1 MEYTKEI
8 KKAMNYIENNLNKE
22 IRMEE
27 IADSAGFSKYHFQRV
42 FKRETGLNL
51 YEYIQKRRLAEAS
64 SLLRNTN
71 IRILDIAVYLCFE
84 SQEVFTRAFKKVYG
98 LPPGQYRKALKN
110 LTNGGMNMKRNTE
123 IKHWI
128 ITGTAP
134 DKYKTGIDRTVF
146 HTGTASAFIQSEEE
160 EFTPDEYATIMQQFR
175 AEKFLGKR
183 VRFSAFV
190 KTLEVEGWAG
200 LWLRLDGKFS
210 VTLKLDN
217 MQNRPIKGTA
227 NWNLYSCVL
236 DVPEETELINI
247 GILLTGKGRVWL
259 DDVSFQEVDRTIPV
273 TDFDIQKKYPDYP
286 ENLDFE
292 E

>member
-8 KKAMNYIENNLNKE
+8 KKAMNYIENNLKKE
-22 IRMEE
+22 IRTED

-51 YEYIQKRRLAEAS
+51 YVYIQKRRLAEAS

-71 IRILDIAVYLCFE
+71 VRILDIAVYLCFE
-84 SQEVFTRAFKKVYG
+84 SQEAFTRAFKKVYG
-98 LPPGQYRKALKN
+98 LPPGQYRKVLKN
-110 LTNGGMNMKRNTE
+110 LTNGGMNMKKNTE
-123 IKHWI
+123 IKHWL

-146 HTGTASAFIQSEEE
+146 HTGTVSAFIQSEEE
-160 EFTPDEYATIMQQFR
+160 EFVPDEYATIMQQFR
-175 AEKFLGKR
+175 AERFLGKR

-190 KTLEVEGWAG
+190 KALEVEGWAG

-217 MQNRPIKGTA
+217 MQNRPIKGTI

-259 DDVSFQEVDRTIPV
+259 DDVSFQEVDRTVPV
-273 TDFDIQKKYPDYP
+273 TDFEIQKEYPDYP
-286 ENLDFE
+286 ENLTFE

>member
-8 KKAMNYIENNLNKE
+8 KKAMNYIENSLKE
-22 IRMEE
+22 GIRLEE
-27 IADSAGFSKYHFQRV
+27 AAALVGFSKYHFQRV

-64 SLLRNTN
+64 SLLLNSN
-71 IRILDIAVYLCFE
+71 MRILDIAVYLCFE
-84 SQEVFTRAFKKVYG
+84 SQEAFTRAFKKVYG

-110 LTNGGMNMKRNTE
+110 LTNGGMNMKKNTE

-134 DKYKTGIDRTVF
+134 DKYKTGIDRTIF
-146 HTGTASAFIQSEEE
+146 HTGTASAFIQSKAE
-160 EFTPDEYATIMQQFR
+160 EFAPDEYATIMQQFR

-190 KTLEVEGWAG
+190 KAVEVEGWAG
-200 LWLRLDGKFS
+200 LWMRLDGKFS

-217 MQNRPIKGTA
+217 MQNRPIKGSV

-236 DVPEETELINI
+236 DVPQETELINI
-247 GILLTGKGRVWL
+247 GILLTGKGHVWL
-259 DDVSFQEVDRTIPV
+259 DNVSFQEVDRIIPV
-273 TDFDIQKKYPDYP
+273 TDFDIQKEYPDYP
-286 ENLDFE
+286 ENLAFE

>member
-1 MEYTKEI
+1 
-8 KKAMNYIENNLNKE
+8 MNYIENNLNE
-22 IRMEE
+22 GIRLEE
-27 IADSAGFSKYHFQRV
+27 AAALAGFSKYHFQRV

-64 SLLRNTN
+64 SLLLNSN

-110 LTNGGMNMKRNTE
+110 LTNGGMNMKKNTE

-146 HTGTASAFIQSEEE
+146 HTGTASAFIQSETED
-160 EFTPDEYATIMQQFR
+160 FTPDEYATIMQQFR
-175 AEKFLGKR
+175 AERFLGKR

-190 KTLEVEGWAG
+190 KALEVEGWAG
-200 LWLRLDGKFS
+200 LWMRLDGKFS

-217 MQNRPIKGTA
+217 MQNRSIKGSV

-236 DVPEETELINI
+236 DVPQETELINI
-247 GILLTGKGRVWL
+247 GILLNGKGRVWM
-259 DDVSFQEVDRTIPV
+259 DNVSFQEVDKTIPV
-273 TDFDIQKKYPDYP
+273 TDFKIQKEYPDYP
-286 ENLDFE
+286 ENLMFE

>member
-8 KKAMNYIENNLNKE
+8 KKAMNYIENNLNE
-22 IRMEE
+22 GIRLEE
-27 IADSAGFSKYHFQRV
+27 AAAFAGFSKYHFQRV

-64 SLLRNTN
+64 SLLLNSN

-110 LTNGGMNMKRNTE
+110 LTNGGMNMKKNTE

-146 HTGTASAFIQSEEE
+146 HTGTASAFIQSETED
-160 EFTPDEYATIMQQFR
+160 FTPDEYATIMQQFR
-175 AEKFLGKR
+175 AERFFGKR

-190 KTLEVEGWAG
+190 KALEVEGWAG
-200 LWLRLDGKFS
+200 LWMRLDGKFS

-217 MQNRPIKGTA
+217 MQNRSIKGSV

-236 DVPEETELINI
+236 DVPQETELINI
-247 GILLTGKGRVWL
+247 GILLNGKGRVWM
-259 DDVSFQEVDRTIPV
+259 DNVSFQEVDKTIPV
-273 TDFDIQKKYPDYP
+273 TDFEIQKEYPDYP
-286 ENLDFE
+286 ENLMFE

>member
-8 KKAMNYIENNLNKE
+8 KKAMNYIENNLKKE
-22 IRMEE
+22 IRTED

-64 SLLRNTN
+64 SLLLNSN

-98 LPPGQYRKALKN
+98 LPPGQYRKVLKN
-110 LTNGGMNMKRNTE
+110 LTNGGMNMKKNTE
-123 IKHWI
+123 IKHWL

-160 EFTPDEYATIMQQFR
+160 EFVPDEYATIMQQFR
-175 AEKFLGKR
+175 AERFLGKR

-190 KTLEVEGWAG
+190 KALEVEGWAG

-217 MQNRPIKGTA
+217 MQNRPIKGTI

-259 DDVSFQEVDRTIPV
+259 DDVSFQEVDRTVPV
-273 TDFDIQKKYPDYP
+273 TDFEIQKEYPDYP
-286 ENLDFE
+286 ENLTFE

>member
-8 KKAMNYIENNLNKE
+8 KKAMNYIENNLNE
-22 IRMEE
+22 GIRLEE
-27 IADSAGFSKYHFQRV
+27 AAAFAGFSKYHFQRV

-64 SLLRNTN
+64 SLLLNSN

-110 LTNGGMNMKRNTE
+110 LTNGGMNMKKNTE

-146 HTGTASAFIQSEEE
+146 HTGTASAFIQSETED
-160 EFTPDEYATIMQQFR
+160 FTPDEYATIMQQFR
-175 AEKFLGKR
+175 AERFLGKR

-190 KTLEVEGWAG
+190 KALEVEGWAG
-200 LWLRLDGKFS
+200 LWMRLDGKFS

-217 MQNRPIKGTA
+217 MQNRSIKGSV

-236 DVPEETELINI
+236 DVPQETELINI
-247 GILLTGKGRVWL
+247 GILLNGKGRVWM
-259 DDVSFQEVDRTIPV
+259 DNVSFQEVDKTIPV
-273 TDFDIQKKYPDYP
+273 TDFKIQKEYPDYP
-286 ENLDFE
+286 ENLMFE

>member
-8 KKAMNYIENNLNKE
+8 KKAMNYIENNLNE
-22 IRMEE
+22 GIRLEE
-27 IADSAGFSKYHFQRV
+27 AAAFAGFSKYHFQRV

-64 SLLRNTN
+64 SLLLNSN

-98 LPPGQYRKALKN
+98 LPPGQYRKVLKN
-110 LTNGGMNMKRNTE
+110 LTNGGMNMKKNTE
-123 IKHWI
+123 IKHWL

-160 EFTPDEYATIMQQFR
+160 EFVPDEYATIMQQFR
-175 AEKFLGKR
+175 AERFLGKR

-190 KTLEVEGWAG
+190 KALEVEGWAG
-200 LWLRLDGKFS
+200 LWMRLDGKFS

-217 MQNRPIKGTA
+217 MQNRSIKGSV

-236 DVPEETELINI
+236 DVPQETELINI
-247 GILLTGKGRVWL
+247 GILLNGKGRVWM
-259 DDVSFQEVDRTIPV
+259 DNVSFQEVDKTIPV
-273 TDFDIQKKYPDYP
+273 TDFKIQKEYPDYP
-286 ENLDFE
+286 ENLMFE

>member
-8 KKAMNYIENNLNKE
+8 KKAMNYIENNLKKE
-22 IRMEE
+22 IRTED

-64 SLLRNTN
+64 SLLLNSN

-84 SQEVFTRAFKKVYG
+84 SQEAFTRAFKKVYG
-98 LPPGQYRKALKN
+98 LPPGQYRKVLKN
-110 LTNGGMNMKRNTE
+110 LTNGGMNMKKNTE
-123 IKHWI
+123 IKHWL

-160 EFTPDEYATIMQQFR
+160 EFVPDEYATIMQQFR
-175 AEKFLGKR
+175 AERFLGKR

-190 KTLEVEGWAG
+190 KALEVEGWAG

-217 MQNRPIKGTA
+217 MQNRPIKGTI

-259 DDVSFQEVDRTIPV
+259 DDVSFQEVDRTVPV
-273 TDFDIQKKYPDYP
+273 TDFEIQKEYPDYP
-286 ENLDFE
+286 ENLTFE

>member
-8 KKAMNYIENNLNKE
+8 KKAMNYIENNLKKE
-22 IRMEE
+22 IRTED

-64 SLLRNTN
+64 SLLLNSN

-84 SQEVFTRAFKKVYG
+84 SQEAFTRAFKKVYG
-98 LPPGQYRKALKN
+98 LPPGQYRKVLKN
-110 LTNGGMNMKRNTE
+110 LTNGGMNMKKNTE
-123 IKHWI
+123 IKHWL

-160 EFTPDEYATIMQQFR
+160 EFVPDEYATIMQQFR
-175 AEKFLGKR
+175 AERFLGKR

-190 KTLEVEGWAG
+190 KVLEVEGWAG

-217 MQNRPIKGTA
+217 MQNRPIKGTI

-259 DDVSFQEVDRTIPV
+259 DDVSFQEVDRTVPV
-273 TDFDIQKKYPDYP
+273 TDFEIQKEYPDYP
-286 ENLDFE
+286 ENLTFE

>member
-8 KKAMNYIENNLNKE
+8 KKAMNYIENNLKKE
-22 IRMEE
+22 IRTED

-71 IRILDIAVYLCFE
+71 VRILDIAVYLCFE

-98 LPPGQYRKALKN
+98 LPPGQYRKVLKN
-110 LTNGGMNMKRNTE
+110 LTNGGMNMKKNTE
-123 IKHWI
+123 IKHWL

-146 HTGTASAFIQSEEE
+146 HTGTASAFLQSEEE
-160 EFTPDEYATIMQQFR
+160 EFVPDEYATIMQQFR
-175 AEKFLGKR
+175 AERFLGKR

-190 KTLEVEGWAG
+190 KALEVEGWAG

-217 MQNRPIKGTA
+217 MQNRPIKGTI

-259 DDVSFQEVDRTIPV
+259 DDVSFQEVDRTVPV
-273 TDFDIQKKYPDYP
+273 TDFEIQKEYPDYP
-286 ENLDFE
+286 ENLTFE

>member
-8 KKAMNYIENNLNKE
+8 KKAMNYIENNLNE
-22 IRMEE
+22 GIRLEE
-27 IADSAGFSKYHFQRV
+27 AAAFAGFSKYHFQRV

-64 SLLRNTN
+64 SLLLNSN

-110 LTNGGMNMKRNTE
+110 LTNGGMNMKKNTE

-146 HTGTASAFIQSEEE
+146 HTGTASAFIRSETED
-160 EFTPDEYATIMQQFR
+160 FTPDEYATIMQQFR
-175 AEKFLGKR
+175 AERFLGKR

-190 KTLEVEGWAG
+190 KALEVEGWAG
-200 LWLRLDGKFS
+200 LWMRLDGKFS

-217 MQNRPIKGTA
+217 MQNRSIKGSV

-236 DVPEETELINI
+236 DVPQETELINI
-247 GILLTGKGRVWL
+247 GILLNGKGRVWM
-259 DDVSFQEVDRTIPV
+259 DNVSFQEVDKTILV
-273 TDFDIQKKYPDYP
+273 TDFEIQKEYPDYP
-286 ENLDFE
+286 ENLMFE

>member
-8 KKAMNYIENNLNKE
+8 KKAMNYIENNLKKE
-22 IRMEE
+22 IRTED

-64 SLLRNTN
+64 SLLLNSN
-71 IRILDIAVYLCFE
+71 IRIFDIAAYLCFE
-84 SQEVFTRAFKKVYG
+84 SQEAFTRAFKKVYG
-98 LPPGQYRKALKN
+98 LPPGQYRKVLKN
-110 LTNGGMNMKRNTE
+110 LTNGGMNMKKNTE
-123 IKHWI
+123 IKHWL

-160 EFTPDEYATIMQQFR
+160 EFVPDEYATIMQQFR
-175 AEKFLGKR
+175 AERFLGKR

-190 KTLEVEGWAG
+190 KALEVEGWAG

-217 MQNRPIKGTA
+217 MQNRPIKGTI

-259 DDVSFQEVDRTIPV
+259 DDVSFQEVDRTVPV
-273 TDFDIQKKYPDYP
+273 TDFEIQKEYPDYP
-286 ENLDFE
+286 ENLTFE

>member
-22 IRMEE
+22 IRTEE

-98 LPPGQYRKALKN
+98 LPLGQYRKALKN
-110 LTNGGMNMKRNTE
+110 LTNGGMNMKKNTE

-160 EFTPDEYATIMQQFR
+160 EFAPDEYATIMQQFR

-273 TDFDIQKKYPDYP
+273 TDFDIQKEYPDYP
-286 ENLDFE
+286 ENLAFE

>member
-8 KKAMNYIENNLNKE
+8 KKAMNYIENNLKKE
-22 IRMEE
+22 IRTED

-51 YEYIQKRRLAEAS
+51 YAYIQKRRLAEAS

-71 IRILDIAVYLCFE
+71 VRILDIAVYLCFE
-84 SQEVFTRAFKKVYG
+84 SQEAFTRAFKKVYG
-98 LPPGQYRKALKN
+98 LPPGQCRKVLKN
-110 LTNGGMNMKRNTE
+110 ITNGGMNMKKNTE
-123 IKHWI
+123 IKHWL

-160 EFTPDEYATIMQQFR
+160 EFVPDEYATIMQQFR
-175 AEKFLGKR
+175 AERFLGKR

-190 KTLEVEGWAG
+190 KALEVEGWAG

-217 MQNRPIKGTA
+217 MQNRPIKGTI
-227 NWNLYSCVL
+227 NWNLYS
-236 DVPEETELINI
+236 
-247 GILLTGKGRVWL
+247 
-259 DDVSFQEVDRTIPV
+259 
-273 TDFDIQKKYPDYP
+273 
-286 ENLDFE
+286 
-292 E
+292 

>member
-8 KKAMNYIENNLNKE
+8 KNAMNYIENNLNE
-22 IRMEE
+22 GIRLEE
-27 IADSAGFSKYHFQRV
+27 AAALAGFSKYHFQRV

-64 SLLRNTN
+64 SLLLNSN

-110 LTNGGMNMKRNTE
+110 LTNGGMNMKKNTE

-146 HTGTASAFIQSEEE
+146 FTGTASAFIQSETED
-160 EFTPDEYATIMQQFR
+160 FTPDEYATIMQQFR
-175 AEKFLGKR
+175 AERFLGKR

-190 KTLEVEGWAG
+190 KALEVEGWAG
-200 LWLRLDGKFS
+200 LWMRLDGKFS

-217 MQNRPIKGTA
+217 MQNRSIKGSV

-236 DVPEETELINI
+236 DVPQETELINI
-247 GILLTGKGRVWL
+247 GILLNGKGRVWM
-259 DDVSFQEVDRTIPV
+259 DNVSFQEVDKTIPV
-273 TDFDIQKKYPDYP
+273 TDFKIQKEYPDYP
-286 ENLDFE
+286 ENLMFE

>member
-8 KKAMNYIENNLNKE
+8 KKAMNYIENNLNE
-22 IRMEE
+22 GIRLEE
-27 IADSAGFSKYHFQRV
+27 AAAFAGFSKYHFQRV

-64 SLLRNTN
+64 SLLLNSN

-175 AEKFLGKR
+175 AERFLGKR

-259 DDVSFQEVDRTIPV
+259 DDVSFQEVDRTVPV
-273 TDFDIQKKYPDYP
+273 TDFEIQKEYPDYP
-286 ENLDFE
+286 ENLTFE

>member
-8 KKAMNYIENNLNKE
+8 KKAMNYIENNLNE
-22 IRMEE
+22 GIRLEE
-27 IADSAGFSKYHFQRV
+27 AAAFAGFSKYHFQRV

-64 SLLRNTN
+64 SLLLNSN

-110 LTNGGMNMKRNTE
+110 LTNGGMNMKKNTE
-123 IKHWI
+123 IKHWL

-160 EFTPDEYATIMQQFR
+160 EFVPDEYATIMQQFR
-175 AEKFLGKR
+175 AERFLGKR

-190 KTLEVEGWAG
+190 KALEVEGWAG
-200 LWLRLDGKFS
+200 LWMRLDGKFS

-217 MQNRPIKGTA
+217 MQNRSIKGSV

-236 DVPEETELINI
+236 DVPQETELINI
-247 GILLTGKGRVWL
+247 GILLNGKGRVWM
-259 DDVSFQEVDRTIPV
+259 DNVSFQEVDKTIPV
-273 TDFDIQKKYPDYP
+273 TDFKIQKEYPDYP
-286 ENLDFE
+286 ENLMFE

>member
-8 KKAMNYIENNLNKE
+8 KNAMNYIENNLNE
-22 IRMEE
+22 GIRLEE
-27 IADSAGFSKYHFQRV
+27 AAALAGFSKYHFQRV

-64 SLLRNTN
+64 SLLLNSN

-110 LTNGGMNMKRNTE
+110 LTNGGMNMKKNTE

-146 HTGTASAFIQSEEE
+146 HTGTASAFIRSETED
-160 EFTPDEYATIMQQFR
+160 FTPDEYATIMQQFR
-175 AEKFLGKR
+175 AERFLGKR

-190 KTLEVEGWAG
+190 KALEVEGWAG
-200 LWLRLDGKFS
+200 LWMRLDGKFS

-217 MQNRPIKGTA
+217 MQNRSIKGSV

-236 DVPEETELINI
+236 DVPQETELINI
-247 GILLTGKGRVWL
+247 GILLNGKGRVWM
-259 DDVSFQEVDRTIPV
+259 DNVSFQEVDKTIPV
-273 TDFDIQKKYPDYP
+273 TDFEIQKEYPDYP
-286 ENLDFE
+286 ENLMFE

>member
-1 MEYTKEI
+1 
-8 KKAMNYIENNLNKE
+8 MNYIENNLKKE
-22 IRMEE
+22 IRTED

-64 SLLRNTN
+64 SLLLNSN

-84 SQEVFTRAFKKVYG
+84 SQEAFTRAFKKVYG
-98 LPPGQYRKALKN
+98 LPPGQYRKVLKN
-110 LTNGGMNMKRNTE
+110 LTNGGMNMKKNTE
-123 IKHWI
+123 IKHWL

-160 EFTPDEYATIMQQFR
+160 EFVPDEYATIMQQFR
-175 AEKFLGKR
+175 AERFLGKR

-190 KTLEVEGWAG
+190 KALEVEGWAG

-217 MQNRPIKGTA
+217 MQNRPIKGTI

-259 DDVSFQEVDRTIPV
+259 DDVSFQEVDRTVPV
-273 TDFDIQKKYPDYP
+273 TDFEIQKEYPDYP
-286 ENLDFE
+286 ENLTFE

>member
-8 KKAMNYIENNLNKE
+8 KKAMNYIENNLNE
-22 IRMEE
+22 GIRLEE
-27 IADSAGFSKYHFQRV
+27 AAAFAGFSKYHFQRV

-64 SLLRNTN
+64 SLLLNSN

-110 LTNGGMNMKRNTE
+110 LTNGGMNMKKNTE

-146 HTGTASAFIQSEEE
+146 HTGTASAFIRSETED
-160 EFTPDEYATIMQQFR
+160 FTPDEYATIMQQFR
-175 AEKFLGKR
+175 AERFLGKR

-190 KTLEVEGWAG
+190 KALEVEGWAG
-200 LWLRLDGKFS
+200 LWMRLDGKFS

-217 MQNRPIKGTA
+217 MQNRSIKGSV

-236 DVPEETELINI
+236 DVPQETELINI
-247 GILLTGKGRVWL
+247 GILLNGKGRVWM
-259 DDVSFQEVDRTIPV
+259 DNVSFQEVDKTIPV
-273 TDFDIQKKYPDYP
+273 TDFKIQKEYPDYP
-286 ENLDFE
+286 ENLMFE

>member
-8 KKAMNYIENNLNKE
+8 KKAMNYIENNLNE
-22 IRMEE
+22 GIRLEE
-27 IADSAGFSKYHFQRV
+27 AAAFAGFSKYHFQRV

-64 SLLRNTN
+64 SLLLNSN

-110 LTNGGMNMKRNTE
+110 LTNGGMNMKKNTE

-146 HTGTASAFIQSEEE
+146 HTGTASAFIRSETED
-160 EFTPDEYATIMQQFR
+160 FTPDEYATIMQQFR
-175 AEKFLGKR
+175 AERFLGKR

-190 KTLEVEGWAG
+190 KALEVEGWAG
-200 LWLRLDGKFS
+200 LWMRLDGKFS

-217 MQNRPIKGTA
+217 MQNRSIKGSV

-236 DVPEETELINI
+236 DVPQETELINI
-247 GILLTGKGRVWL
+247 GILLNGKGRVWM
-259 DDVSFQEVDRTIPV
+259 DNVSFQEVDKTIPV
-273 TDFDIQKKYPDYP
+273 TDFEIQKEYPDYP
-286 ENLDFE
+286 ENLMFE

>member
-8 KKAMNYIENNLNKE
+8 KKAMNYIENNLKKE
-22 IRMEE
+22 IRTED

-51 YEYIQKRRLAEAS
+51 YVYIQKRRLAEAS

-71 IRILDIAVYLCFE
+71 VRILDIAVYLCFE
-84 SQEVFTRAFKKVYG
+84 SQEAFTRAFKKVYG
-98 LPPGQYRKALKN
+98 LLPGQYRKVLKN

-160 EFTPDEYATIMQQFR
+160 EFVPDEYATIMQQFR
-175 AEKFLGKR
+175 AERFLGKR

-190 KTLEVEGWAG
+190 KALEVEGWAG

-217 MQNRPIKGTA
+217 MQNRPIKGTI

-259 DDVSFQEVDRTIPV
+259 DDVSFQEVDRTVPV
-273 TDFDIQKKYPDYP
+273 TDFEIQKEYPDYP
-286 ENLDFE
+286 ENLTFE

>member
-8 KKAMNYIENNLNKE
+8 KKAMNYIENNLNE
-22 IRMEE
+22 GIRLEE
-27 IADSAGFSKYHFQRV
+27 AAAFAGFSKYHFQRV

-64 SLLRNTN
+64 SLLLNSN

-110 LTNGGMNMKRNTE
+110 LTNGGMNMKKNTE

-146 HTGTASAFIQSEEE
+146 YTGTASAFIQSETED
-160 EFTPDEYATIMQQFR
+160 FTPDEYATIMQQFR
-175 AEKFLGKR
+175 AERFLGKR

-190 KTLEVEGWAG
+190 KALEVEGWAG
-200 LWLRLDGKFS
+200 LWMRLDGKFS

-217 MQNRPIKGTA
+217 MQNRSIKGSV

-236 DVPEETELINI
+236 DVPQETELINI
-247 GILLTGKGRVWL
+247 GILLNGKGRVWM
-259 DDVSFQEVDRTIPV
+259 DNVSFQEVDKTIPV
-273 TDFDIQKKYPDYP
+273 TDFEIQKEYPDYP
-286 ENLDFE
+286 ENLMFE

>member
-8 KKAMNYIENNLNKE
+8 KKAMNYIENNLKKE
-22 IRMEE
+22 IRTED

-51 YEYIQKRRLAEAS
+51 YAYIQKRRLAEAS

-71 IRILDIAVYLCFE
+71 VRILDIAVYLCFE
-84 SQEVFTRAFKKVYG
+84 SQEAFTRAFKKVYG
-98 LPPGQYRKALKN
+98 LPPGQYRKVLKN
-110 LTNGGMNMKRNTE
+110 LTNGGMNMKKNTE
-123 IKHWI
+123 IKHWL

-160 EFTPDEYATIMQQFR
+160 EFVPDEYATIMQQFR
-175 AEKFLGKR
+175 AERFLGKR

-190 KTLEVEGWAG
+190 KALEVEGWAG

-217 MQNRPIKGTA
+217 MQNRPIKGTI

-247 GILLTGKGRVWL
+247 GILLTGKGCVWL
-259 DDVSFQEVDRTIPV
+259 DDVSFQEVDRTVPV
-273 TDFDIQKKYPDYP
+273 TDFEIQKEYPDYP
-286 ENLDFE
+286 ENLTFE

>member
-8 KKAMNYIENNLNKE
+8 KKAMNYIENNLKKE
-22 IRMEE
+22 IRTED

-51 YEYIQKRRLAEAS
+51 YAYIQKRRLAEAS

-71 IRILDIAVYLCFE
+71 VRILDIAVYLCFE
-84 SQEVFTRAFKKVYG
+84 SQEAFTRAFKKVYG
-98 LPPGQYRKALKN
+98 LPPGQYRKVLKN
-110 LTNGGMNMKRNTE
+110 LTNGGMNMKKNTE
-123 IKHWI
+123 IKHWL

-160 EFTPDEYATIMQQFR
+160 EFVPDEYATIMQQFR
-175 AEKFLGKR
+175 AERFLGKR

-190 KTLEVEGWAG
+190 KALEVEGWAG

-217 MQNRPIKGTA
+217 MQNRPIKGTI

-236 DVPEETELINI
+236 EVPEETELINI

-259 DDVSFQEVDRTIPV
+259 DDVSFQEVDRTVPV
-273 TDFDIQKKYPDYP
+273 TDFEIQKEYPDYP
-286 ENLDFE
+286 ENLTFE

>member
-51 YEYIQKRRLAEAS
+51 YGYIQKRRLAEAS

-200 LWLRLDGKFS
+200 LWMRLDGKFS

-259 DDVSFQEVDRTIPV
+259 DDVSFQEVDRTVPV
-273 TDFDIQKKYPDYP
+273 TDFEIQKEYPDYP
-286 ENLDFE
+286 ENLTFE

>member
-8 KKAMNYIENNLNKE
+8 KKAMNYIENNLKKE
-22 IRMEE
+22 IRTED

-51 YEYIQKRRLAEAS
+51 YAYIQKRRLAEAS

-71 IRILDIAVYLCFE
+71 VRILDIAVYLCFE
-84 SQEVFTRAFKKVYG
+84 SQEAFTRAFKKVYG
-98 LPPGQYRKALKN
+98 LPPGQYRKVLKN
-110 LTNGGMNMKRNTE
+110 LTNGGMNMKKNTE
-123 IKHWI
+123 IKHWL

-146 HTGTASAFIQSEEE
+146 HTGTASVFIQSEEE
-160 EFTPDEYATIMQQFR
+160 EFVPDEYATIMQQFR
-175 AEKFLGKR
+175 AERFLGKR

-190 KTLEVEGWAG
+190 KALEVEGWAG

-217 MQNRPIKGTA
+217 MQNRPIKGTI

-259 DDVSFQEVDRTIPV
+259 DDVSFQEVDRTVPV
-273 TDFDIQKKYPDYP
+273 TDFEIQKEYPDYP
-286 ENLDFE
+286 ENLTFE

>member
-259 DDVSFQEVDRTIPV
+259 DDVSFQEVDRTVPV
-273 TDFDIQKKYPDYP
+273 TDFEIQKEYPDYP
-286 ENLDFE
+286 ENLTFE

>member
-8 KKAMNYIENNLNKE
+8 KKAMNYIENNLKKE
-22 IRMEE
+22 IRTED

-64 SLLRNTN
+64 SLLLNSN

-84 SQEVFTRAFKKVYG
+84 SQEAFTRAFKKVYG
-98 LPPGQYRKALKN
+98 LPPGQYRKVLKN
-110 LTNGGMNMKRNTE
+110 LTNGGMNMKKNTE
-123 IKHWI
+123 IKHWL

-160 EFTPDEYATIMQQFR
+160 EFVPDEYATIMQQFR
-175 AEKFLGKR
+175 AERFLGKR

-190 KTLEVEGWAG
+190 KALEVEGWAG

-217 MQNRPIKGTA
+217 MQNRPIKGTI

-236 DVPEETELINI
+236 DVPEETEFINI

-259 DDVSFQEVDRTIPV
+259 DDVSFQEVDRTVPV
-273 TDFDIQKKYPDYP
+273 TDFEIQKEYPDYP
-286 ENLDFE
+286 ENLTFE

>member
-8 KKAMNYIENNLNKE
+8 KKAMNYIENNLKKE
-22 IRMEE
+22 IRTED

-51 YEYIQKRRLAEAS
+51 YVYIQKRRLAEAS

-71 IRILDIAVYLCFE
+71 ERILDIAVYLCFE
-84 SQEVFTRAFKKVYG
+84 SQEAFTRAFKKVYG
-98 LPPGQYRKALKN
+98 LPQGQYRKVLKN
-110 LTNGGMNMKRNTE
+110 LTNGGMNMKKNTE
-123 IKHWI
+123 IKHWL

-160 EFTPDEYATIMQQFR
+160 EFVQDEYATIMQQFR
-175 AEKFLGKR
+175 AERFLGKR

-190 KTLEVEGWAG
+190 KALEVEGWAG

-217 MQNRPIKGTA
+217 MQNRPIKGTI

-259 DDVSFQEVDRTIPV
+259 DDVSFQEVDRTVPV
-273 TDFDIQKKYPDYP
+273 TDFEIQKEYPDYP
-286 ENLDFE
+286 ENLTFE

>member
-8 KKAMNYIENNLNKE
+8 KKAMNYIENNLKKE
-22 IRMEE
+22 IRTED

-64 SLLRNTN
+64 SLLLNSN
-71 IRILDIAVYLCFE
+71 IRILDIAAYLCFE
-84 SQEVFTRAFKKVYG
+84 SQEAFTRAFKKVYG
-98 LPPGQYRKALKN
+98 LPPGQYRKVLKN
-110 LTNGGMNMKRNTE
+110 LTNGGMNMKKNTE
-123 IKHWI
+123 IKHWL

-160 EFTPDEYATIMQQFR
+160 EFVPDEYATIMQQFR
-175 AEKFLGKR
+175 AERFLGKR

-190 KTLEVEGWAG
+190 KALEVEGWAG

-217 MQNRPIKGTA
+217 MQNRPIKGTI

-259 DDVSFQEVDRTIPV
+259 DDVSFQEVDRTVPV
-273 TDFDIQKKYPDYP
+273 TDFEIQKEYPDYP
-286 ENLDFE
+286 ENLTFE

>member
-8 KKAMNYIENNLNKE
+8 KKAMNYIENNLKKE
-22 IRMEE
+22 IRTED

-64 SLLRNTN
+64 SLLLNSN

-110 LTNGGMNMKRNTE
+110 LTNGGMNMKKNTE

-146 HTGTASAFIQSEEE
+146 HTGTASAFIQSETED
-160 EFTPDEYATIMQQFR
+160 FTPDEYATIMQQFR
-175 AEKFLGKR
+175 AERFLGKR

-190 KTLEVEGWAG
+190 KALEVEGWAG

-217 MQNRPIKGTA
+217 MQNRPIKGTI

-259 DDVSFQEVDRTIPV
+259 DDVSFQEVDRTVPV
-273 TDFDIQKKYPDYP
+273 TDFEIQKEYPDYP
-286 ENLDFE
+286 ENLTFE

>member
-8 KKAMNYIENNLNKE
+8 KNAMNYIENNLNE
-22 IRMEE
+22 GIRLEE
-27 IADSAGFSKYHFQRV
+27 IAESAGFSKYHFQRV

-64 SLLRNTN
+64 SLLLNSN

-110 LTNGGMNMKRNTE
+110 LTNGGMNMKKNTE

-146 HTGTASAFIQSEEE
+146 HTGTASAFIQSETED
-160 EFTPDEYATIMQQFR
+160 FTPDEYATIMQQFR
-175 AEKFLGKR
+175 AERFLGKR

-190 KTLEVEGWAG
+190 KALEVEGWAG
-200 LWLRLDGKFS
+200 LWMRLDGKFS

-217 MQNRPIKGTA
+217 MQNRSIKGSV

-247 GILLTGKGRVWL
+247 GILLTGKGRVWM
-259 DDVSFQEVDRTIPV
+259 DDVSFQEVDKTIPV
-273 TDFDIQKKYPDYP
+273 TDFEIQKEYPDYP
-286 ENLDFE
+286 ENLMFE

>member
-8 KKAMNYIENNLNKE
+8 KKAMNYIENNLNE
-22 IRMEE
+22 GIRLEE
-27 IADSAGFSKYHFQRV
+27 AAAFAGFSKYHFQRV

-64 SLLRNTN
+64 SLLLNSN

-110 LTNGGMNMKRNTE
+110 LTNGGMNMKKNTE

-146 HTGTASAFIQSEEE
+146 HTGTASAFIQSETED
-160 EFTPDEYATIMQQFR
+160 FTPDEYATIMQQFR
-175 AEKFLGKR
+175 AERFLGKR
-183 VRFSAFV
+183 VRFSAVV
-190 KTLEVEGWAG
+190 KALEVEGWAG
-200 LWLRLDGKFS
+200 LWMRLDGKFS

-217 MQNRPIKGTA
+217 MQNRSIKGSV

-236 DVPEETELINI
+236 DVPQETELINI
-247 GILLTGKGRVWL
+247 GILLNGKGRVWM
-259 DDVSFQEVDRTIPV
+259 DNVSFQEVDKTIPV
-273 TDFDIQKKYPDYP
+273 TDFKIQKEYPDYP
-286 ENLDFE
+286 ENLMFE

>member
-8 KKAMNYIENNLNKE
+8 KKAMNYIENNLKKE
-22 IRMEE
+22 IRTED
-27 IADSAGFSKYHFQRV
+27 IADSGGFSKYHFQRV

-64 SLLRNTN
+64 SLLLNSN

-84 SQEVFTRAFKKVYG
+84 SQEAFTRAFKKVYG
-98 LPPGQYRKALKN
+98 LPPGQYRKVLKN
-110 LTNGGMNMKRNTE
+110 LTNGGMNMKKNTE
-123 IKHWI
+123 IKHWL

-160 EFTPDEYATIMQQFR
+160 EFVPDEYATIMQQFR
-175 AEKFLGKR
+175 AERFLGKR

-190 KTLEVEGWAG
+190 KALEVEGWAG

-217 MQNRPIKGTA
+217 MQNRPIKGTI

-259 DDVSFQEVDRTIPV
+259 DDVSFQEVDRTVPV
-273 TDFDIQKKYPDYP
+273 TDFEIQKEYPDYP
-286 ENLDFE
+286 ENLTFE

>member
-1 MEYTKEI
+1 
-8 KKAMNYIENNLNKE
+8 MNYIENNLNE
-22 IRMEE
+22 GIRLEE
-27 IADSAGFSKYHFQRV
+27 AAALAGFSKYHFQRV

-64 SLLRNTN
+64 SLLLNSN

-110 LTNGGMNMKRNTE
+110 LTNGGMNMKKNTE

-146 HTGTASAFIQSEEE
+146 YTGTASAFIQSETED
-160 EFTPDEYATIMQQFR
+160 FTPDEYATIMQQFR
-175 AEKFLGKR
+175 AERFLGKR

-190 KTLEVEGWAG
+190 KALEVEGWAG
-200 LWLRLDGKFS
+200 LWMRLDGKFS

-217 MQNRPIKGTA
+217 MQNRSIKGSV

-236 DVPEETELINI
+236 DVPQETELINI
-247 GILLTGKGRVWL
+247 GILLNGKGRVWM
-259 DDVSFQEVDRTIPV
+259 DNVSFQEVDKTIPV
-273 TDFDIQKKYPDYP
+273 TDFKIQKEYPDYP
-286 ENLDFE
+286 ENLMFE

>member
-8 KKAMNYIENNLNKE
+8 KKAMNYIENNLKKE
-22 IRMEE
+22 IRTED

-51 YEYIQKRRLAEAS
+51 YAYIQKRRLAEAS

-71 IRILDIAVYLCFE
+71 VRILDIAVYLCFE
-84 SQEVFTRAFKKVYG
+84 SQEAFTRAFKKVYG
-98 LPPGQYRKALKN
+98 LPPGQYRKVLKN
-110 LTNGGMNMKRNTE
+110 LTNGGMNMKKNTE
-123 IKHWI
+123 IKHWL

-160 EFTPDEYATIMQQFR
+160 EFVPDEYATIMQQFR
-175 AEKFLGKR
+175 AERFLGKR

-190 KTLEVEGWAG
+190 KALEVEGWAG
-200 LWLRLDGKFS
+200 LWLRLDRKFS

-217 MQNRPIKGTA
+217 MQNRPIKGTI